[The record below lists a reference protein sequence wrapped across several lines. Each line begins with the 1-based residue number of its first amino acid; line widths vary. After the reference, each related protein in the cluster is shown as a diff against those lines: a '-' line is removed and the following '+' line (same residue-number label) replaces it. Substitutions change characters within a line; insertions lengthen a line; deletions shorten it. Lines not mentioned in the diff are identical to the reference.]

1 MPTNIKQTLVFGK
14 QMVKFDTDS
23 EPIAIDSCASYSLT
37 HQRKDFTPDTIK
49 AVSIPIKGLG
59 NTVSKFQGTVVWT
72 IQDQHGQSVSFKL
85 QDVLLVENLPFRLL
99 SPQHSAQCAKQTHGR
114 CYTVIDEKQITLFWN
129 GGGNCRRIPLSSTNI
144 AVITTAPA
152 YKKYQAY
159 LSQTKHD
166 PQKDFVIDTHQ
177 AEQQP

>member
-1 MPTNIKQTLVFGK
+1 
-14 QMVKFDTDS
+14 MVKFDTDS

-37 HQRKDFTPDTIK
+37 HQRKDFIPDTIK

-59 NTVSKFQGTVVWT
+59 NTVSKFQVTVVWT

-85 QDVLLVENLPFRLL
+85 QNVLLVEDLPFRLL
-99 SPQHSAQCAKQTHGR
+99 SPQHWAQCAKQTHGR
-114 CYTVIDEKQITLFWN
+114 CYRRETNNALLEW
-129 GGGNCRRIPLSSTNI
+129 GGNCRRIPLSSTNI

-166 PQKDFVIDTHQ
+166 PQKDFVISQAFLSEKDDTH
-177 AEQQP
+177 